1 MVQCYVSIVASHIEA
16 HPVISSE
23 ALKKQLDY
31 FSLYFLQVLTLD
43 RGTTS
48 GLLIHNDNDVGV
60 LGSIPSH
67 VNRKTLESWVAKQK
81 EPQNELLESL
91 IAVLKSGD
99 KVPVGNEEKL
109 ALCNVVREFYK
120 KNPSAINLQAAGS
133 IVPPTVSNHNKRSR
147 QERLFLFPSKGCL

>member
-1 MVQCYVSIVASHIEA
+1 M
-16 HPVISSE
+16 
-23 ALKKQLDY
+23 
-31 FSLYFLQVLTLD
+31 TLD

-81 EPQNELLESL
+81 EPQNELLEFL

-99 KVPVGNEEKL
+99 KVPVGNKKTTY
-109 ALCNVVREFYK
+109 NVVREFIRK
-120 KNPSAINLQAAGS
+120 
-133 IVPPTVSNHNKRSR
+133 T
-147 QERLFLFPSKGCL
+147 